1 MLYSLKL
8 HGTVFIRYIYI
19 YIYLYIYIYIYIYKL
34 ITCTNTL
41 FPLSK
46 WLKSPNTC
54 GHCIQYISDSTMNV
68 KKLMMIV
75 C

>member
-19 YIYLYIYIYIYIYKL
+19 SIYLYIYIYKL

-54 GHCIQYISDSTMNV
+54 GHCIQYISDSTMHV

>member
-19 YIYLYIYIYIYIYKL
+19 YKL

-41 FPLSK
+41 VPLSK

-54 GHCIQYISDSTMNV
+54 GHCIQYISDSTMHV